1 MSGAAAAEA
10 RPDSG
15 GAPDAARTEAS
26 ASAQGWRP
34 REEWKGPPEK
44 WVDAAEYLRLGYE
57 SPGILADRTRRME
70 GQLNGV
76 RSELAVT
83 RTQLGEALET
93 INVTTEM
100 MRTADK
106 RAYDRALREIQEK
119 RQTAVASGDEVAFQ
133 RADTELEELR
143 KTEPKAA
150 PAKQTAAAG
159 QQPAGAAVPVAEPP
173 EVTRWK
179 GENQWYTQDAEMQS
193 FADGVHISLLRN
205 SPSMTMGENL
215 ASVRR
220 QVERAYP
227 DRFGRPAPQARE
239 PDGSGDGG
247 SRRGD
252 APAVVSSGEPS
263 GSGSRTPR
271 RNFDSMPRE
280 SKDAYTRYAKQ
291 LEGKGKPLTKEE
303 WSESYWSQFQEVP

>member
-1 MSGAAAAEA
+1 MSGTAVAEA
-10 RPDSG
+10 RPEAG
-15 GAPDAARTEAS
+15 AAPDAARTEAS

-34 REEWKGPPEK
+34 KEQWQGDPDK
-44 WVDAAEYLRLGYE
+44 WVDAAEFLRRGFE
-57 SPGILADRTRRME
+57 SPAILADRTRRME

-76 RSELAVT
+76 RSELADT
-83 RTQLGEALET
+83 RTKLGEALET
-93 INVTTEM
+93 INLTTEM

-119 RQTAVASGDEVAFQ
+119 RQAAVASGDEGAFQ
-133 RADTELEELR
+133 RADAEMEELR

-150 PAKQTAAAG
+150 TARQPNGAAQPTPGAAA
-159 QQPAGAAVPVAEPP
+159 PVAEPL
-173 EVTRWK
+173 EVASWK
-179 GENQWYTQDAEMQS
+179 RDNQWYNQDAEMQS
-193 FADGVHISLLRN
+193 FADGVHISLLRS
-205 SPSMTMGENL
+205 SPGMTMGENL

-227 DRFGRPAPQARE
+227 DRFDRAGPSARE
-239 PDGSGDGG
+239 PDGDGG

-252 APAVVSSGEPS
+252 APAVVPSGEPS

-271 RNFDSMPRE
+271 RNFDSMPKE
-280 SKDAYTRYAKQ
+280 SKDAYGRYAKQ
-291 LEGKGKPLTKEE
+291 LEGKGKPLTKDE